1 MSNMTSLVAR
11 LIALAGGAV
20 LGTLLARWF
29 DNTLT
34 ERVQER
40 SERDRTRYAQGLA
53 PIQFSQNNRINEGK
67 LHDDTASY
75 HDAG

>member
-1 MSNMTSLVAR
+1 MGNIASLVTR

-53 PIQFSQNNRINEGK
+53 PIQPKQQ
-67 LHDDTASY
+67 H
-75 HDAG
+75 